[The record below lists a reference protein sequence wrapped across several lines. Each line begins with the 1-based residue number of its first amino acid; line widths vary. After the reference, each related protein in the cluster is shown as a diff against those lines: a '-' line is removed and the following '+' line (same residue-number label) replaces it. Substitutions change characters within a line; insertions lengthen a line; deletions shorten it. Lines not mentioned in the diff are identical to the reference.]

1 MSGTPDPARAGT
13 DAPARTSVPPPHR
26 LLGAPILPSIARLA
40 APGVVSAVFQTSVS
54 IADTFFVG
62 RLGTEALAGLALV
75 FPMAMLLQMTSSGAM
90 GGGVASAIARNL
102 GGGRHDAARLLVVQ
116 ALAIA
121 VTLGCLFTLVMLGG
135 GSGLY
140 ALLGG
145 RGAVLVWLANTFA
158 AMLRGSGNTLLPSV
172 ALSVGSLVH
181 VPLSGALT
189 LGWGPFPQLGI
200 RGAAFAYLGGFGV
213 SAVLMALILSR
224 GALRPRAGDW
234 RLQWSSLRDI
244 LRVGAVSS
252 LSSIQNVAASVLLTG
267 FVGAYG
273 AASLAGYGVGVRMEL
288 LQFPVLFAIGQA
300 LLASV
305 GVHVGAG
312 QGERAKRI
320 AWTGV
325 ALAMAVSATL
335 GLSAALFPGAWM
347 RVFSEDPAVIEAGS
361 AYLRIV
367 GPFYPLMAVGMVLY
381 FASQGAGRVVA
392 PVLAGTARLLVVI
405 VGGVLVTALSGPP
418 AGLFAVVALGFVTH
432 GLLTAWA
439 VRRTPW
445 GAPRV

>member
-1 MSGTPDPARAGT
+1 MSSTPDPAHAGT

-26 LLGAPILPSIARLA
+26 LLGAPILPTIARLA

-145 RGAVLVWLANTFA
+145 RGAVLSHALAYSQLVFGGAVLVWLANTFA

-367 GPFYPLMAVGMVLY
+367 GP
-381 FASQGAGRVVA
+381 STR
-392 PVLAGTARLLVVI
+392 
-405 VGGVLVTALSGPP
+405 
-418 AGLFAVVALGFVTH
+418 
-432 GLLTAWA
+432 
-439 VRRTPW
+439 
-445 GAPRV
+445 